1 MEAQGSLSVAGVL
14 DPRLAVTATAAAAI
28 GLGDHEQDSWRFGGG
43 IRFAPDRFGRG
54 PGLDLNTRLLSD
66 AEGRPAGVGVRGE
79 VGYGLWRGPLLGVVR
94 PYVGVIRHPGD
105 GGAVR
110 RTAGL
115 DVRDT
120 ATSWF
125 KVEIRDR
132 YRDLPP
138 ALEATLYRRF

>member
-14 DPRLAVTATAAAAI
+14 DPRLAVTATAAAAF

-54 PGLDLNTRLLSD
+54 PGLDLDTRLMSG
-66 AEGRPAGVGVRGE
+66 AEGRPAGLGVRGE
-79 VGYGLWRGPLLGVVR
+79 AGYGLWTGPLLGVVR
-94 PYVGVIRHPGD
+94 PYVGLIHHPGD
-105 GGAVR
+105 GAVR

-120 ATSWF
+120 AASRF